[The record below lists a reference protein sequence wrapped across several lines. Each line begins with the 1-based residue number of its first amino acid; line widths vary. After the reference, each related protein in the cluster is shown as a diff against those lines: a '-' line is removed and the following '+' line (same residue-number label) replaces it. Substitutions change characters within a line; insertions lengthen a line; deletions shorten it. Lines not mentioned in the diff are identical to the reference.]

1 MRYYHYGHKNISEAS
16 DEENTGECFIT
27 EMDNIRKG
35 NVYNSSLVIEDDTVY
50 EIDEDCIRCKK

>member
-1 MRYYHYGHKNISEAS
+1 MRYYHYGHKNIGESN
-16 DEENTGECFIT
+16 DEENIVECFIT

-35 NVYNSSLVIEDDTVY
+35 NVYSSNLVIEDDTVY